1 MQGDTP
7 AVVIDG
13 FTLEIAA
20 IARLAREPDRAR
32 VFLDPG
38 AASRMAQSAD
48 LKDRLVN
55 EGAIIYGV
63 TTGFG
68 DSAHRPVSAEQASE
82 LQAGLIQFLLTGAG
96 ASCPDEVVRA
106 MIAIRANCLARGV
119 SGARAM
125 VVELLIGLLEHDL
138 LPEVPERGSVGAS
151 GDLVPSSYL
160 AAVLIGEGSVRRQGE
175 TVLARE
181 ALYACGLEP
190 LVLRAKEGLALVNG
204 TSFMTAYA
212 ALAVHDAH
220 RLAFAAEVCT
230 ALASQALGGYPHHFA
245 AFLGEHKPHP
255 GQVGSASHIDQLLTG
270 SALNGVSALEDFI
283 GAPTAERRVQDRYSV
298 RCAPHVIG
306 VLRDTLAWAEPW
318 VEHEINSANDNP
330 LFDTASG
337 TVFSGGN
344 FYGGHIAQ
352 AMDSLK
358 VALSSVADL
367 LDRQL
372 AQVVDEKLSNG
383 LPPNLVPDDR
393 VAHGYKGMQIAC
405 SAFTAEALK
414 QAGPAT
420 VFSRS
425 TEAHNQDKV
434 SMGSI
439 AARDARNV
447 VELTAQVT
455 AAVLHAL
462 CQAVEL
468 RGVDRLSPITRRVW
482 NLVREH
488 VSFLDAD
495 RPLDQDLSVLARLV
509 LSDELMAICNLP
521 TPDHL
526 DIEAADA
533 TR

>member
-1 MQGDTP
+1 MQGDRL
-7 AVVIDG
+7 AVVING
-13 FTLEIAA
+13 FTLDIAA
-20 IARLAREPDRAR
+20 IALLAREPDRAR
-32 VFLDPG
+32 VCLDPG

-125 VVELLIGLLEHDL
+125 VAELLIGLLEHDL

-190 LVLRAKEGLALVNG
+190 LALRAKEGLALVNG

-220 RLAFAAEVCT
+220 RLAFATEVCT

-330 LFDTASG
+330 LLDTASG

-344 FYGGHIAQ
+344 FYAATSPRRWTRSRSRSPAWPICWTA
-352 AMDSLK
+352 SWPR
-358 VALSSVADL
+358 SST
-367 LDRQL
+367 R
-372 AQVVDEKLSNG
+372 S
-383 LPPNLVPDDR
+383 
-393 VAHGYKGMQIAC
+393 
-405 SAFTAEALK
+405 S
-414 QAGPAT
+414 AT
-420 VFSRS
+420 VCRQTSS
-425 TEAHNQDKV
+425 PTTV
-434 SMGSI
+434 S
-439 AARDARNV
+439 
-447 VELTAQVT
+447 
-455 AAVLHAL
+455 
-462 CQAVEL
+462 
-468 RGVDRLSPITRRVW
+468 
-482 NLVREH
+482 
-488 VSFLDAD
+488 
-495 RPLDQDLSVLARLV
+495 
-509 LSDELMAICNLP
+509 P
-521 TPDHL
+521 T
-526 DIEAADA
+526 A
-533 TR
+533 TRACKSPAQHSRPKH